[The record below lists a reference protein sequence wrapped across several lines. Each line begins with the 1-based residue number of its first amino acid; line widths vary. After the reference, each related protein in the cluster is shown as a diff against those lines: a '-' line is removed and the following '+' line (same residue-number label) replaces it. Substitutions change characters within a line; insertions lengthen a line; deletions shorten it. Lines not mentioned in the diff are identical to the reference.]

1 MHSQHRASRPV
12 FFDPMT
18 QDQLARALRMRR
30 ALREGSTPESRA
42 TVARLLA
49 TIAANTAL
57 VAELAE
63 GAQG

>member
-1 MHSQHRASRPV
+1 MHRQRRASRPV
-12 FFDPMT
+12 FLAPMT
-18 QDQLARALRMRR
+18 EDQLARVLRMRR

-49 TIAANTAL
+49 TIAANTSL
-57 VAELAE
+57 VAELSE

>member
-1 MHSQHRASRPV
+1 MHRQRRASRPV
-12 FFDPMT
+12 FFEPMT

-49 TIAANTAL
+49 TIAANTSL
-57 VAELAE
+57 VAELSE

>member
-1 MHSQHRASRPV
+1 MHSQHRASRPA
-12 FFDPMT
+12 FSQPMMKS
-18 QDQLARALRMRR
+18 QLARALRMRR

-49 TIAANTAL
+49 TIAANTSL
-57 VAELAE
+57 VAELSE